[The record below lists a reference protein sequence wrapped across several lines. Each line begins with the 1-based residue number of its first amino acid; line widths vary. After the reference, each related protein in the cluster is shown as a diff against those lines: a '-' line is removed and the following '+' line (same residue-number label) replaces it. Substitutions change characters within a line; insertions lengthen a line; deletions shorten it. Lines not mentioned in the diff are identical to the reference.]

1 MNITDL
7 NHLEVITDNTEIV
20 GGWRRYRK
28 PSALAVA
35 AADATAV
42 GFKSYSESATI
53 TEAVAGLYSR
63 SISVSI
69 SEAEG

>member
-1 MNITDL
+1 
-7 NHLEVITDNTEIV
+7 V
-20 GGWRRYRK
+20 GGWRRNRK

-42 GFKSYSESATI
+42 GFKSYSDSLTI